1 MKKKKLVKLLSAGLI
16 AATMLAPVQ
25 ASAATY
31 NGAPTYEQNNSYYNQ
46 TIQVQDIDVDYVT
59 CYIHSVSNVY
69 GTTYGVCK
77 YTANVIVDNK
87 TYDKTIVM
95 HYQTSDGT
103 WEDSAKGT
111 YVKYLGNGKELWTI
125 SGYIDRPAQ
134 FVFNYKEVNAWD
146 NNNYNNYTLADFNAF
161 H

>member
-46 TIQVQDIDVDYVT
+46 TIKVQDIEFGRAVV
-59 CYIHSVSNVY
+59 YIHDGNNIF
-69 GTTYGVCK
+69 GAPYGVYP
-77 YTANVIVDNK
+77 YTAHVVVDNR

-95 HYQTSDGT
+95 HQQTASGT
-103 WEDSAKGT
+103 WKDSAKGT
-111 YVKYLGNGKELWTI
+111 YVKSLGNGKELWEI
-125 SGYIDRPAQ
+125 KGWIDGNAQ
-134 FVFNYKEVNAWD
+134 FCFNYKEVNAWD
-146 NNNYNNYTLADFNAF
+146 NNNTNNYTPSDFR
-161 H
+161 